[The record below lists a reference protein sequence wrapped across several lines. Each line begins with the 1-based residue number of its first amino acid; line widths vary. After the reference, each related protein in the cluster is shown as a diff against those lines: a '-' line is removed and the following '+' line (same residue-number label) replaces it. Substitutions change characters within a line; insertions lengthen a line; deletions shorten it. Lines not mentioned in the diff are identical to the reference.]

1 MPPSLNGL
9 MHIMSQDTNPIDTE
23 SVSDQAT
30 AWFTRLQAD
39 DVSTDERDQFQ
50 QWFRADSQHA
60 EAYEQTRKLWNLLQL
75 PAAQVQS
82 RIISEEASLTQRLS
96 EPSPLGTTAWR
107 ACPASSGMQE
117 VGESKKLLPRGL
129 GEGGLKS
136 HRPSFRF
143 AVISAL
149 SVLLAVTVW
158 QLPKHLQ
165 NWQSDYHTAPGQQVS
180 INLKDGS
187 RLTLN
192 TDTALTVQFSEQQ
205 RRIVLLRGEA
215 YFEVAPN
222 KSRPFIVDGGP
233 ADARAVGTAFSV
245 KKQKDDVRV
254 AVSEGIVEVS
264 AGSTSTRVHAAQ
276 QIDYQHGQMQAVFN
290 VNNDDAFA
298 WRRGQVVFSR
308 QPLSEVLE
316 EVNRYRS
323 GRIVAVNPALAGRI
337 VSGVFNSSDANSVVD
352 ALKATLHAEAGNVPG
367 GLVLLY

>member
-1 MPPSLNGL
+1 
-9 MHIMSQDTNPIDTE
+9 MSQDPNPIDID
-23 SVSDQAT
+23 SISDQAT

-50 QWFRADSQHA
+50 QWYRTDPQHA

-75 PAAQVQS
+75 PAAQIQS
-82 RIISEEASLTQRLS
+82 RIISEEAPLTQRPS
-96 EPSPLGTTAWR
+96 EPSYPVTTAWR

-117 VGESKKLLPRGL
+117 VGESKELLPRGL

-136 HRPSFRF
+136 HFRF
-143 AVISAL
+143 AAISAL
-149 SVLLAVTVW
+149 TVLLAVTVW
-158 QLPKHLQ
+158 QLPEHLQ
-165 NWQSDYHTAPGQQVS
+165 NWQSDYHTAPGQQVI

-187 RLTLN
+187 RLTLS

-205 RRIVLLRGEA
+205 RRIELLRGEA

-245 KKQKDDVRV
+245 KKKKDDVRV

-264 AGSTSTRVHAAQ
+264 ADSTSTRVHAAQ

-290 VNNDDAFA
+290 VNNDDTFA

-323 GRIVAVNPALAGRI
+323 GRIVAVNSALAGRI
-337 VSGVFNSSDANSVVD
+337 VSGVFNSRDANSVVD
-352 ALKATLHAEAGNVPG
+352 ALKATLHAEAVNVPG